1 MPETELEAV
10 LQRAREGRAVA
21 EKDLFEF
28 LAIPSVSALPEHRR
42 DCRRAADWLVG
53 RLEKLGMS
61 VELTDVVPD
70 GHPVVMAEWL
80 GHDAGPTL
88 TIYGH
93 YDVQPPD
100 PLDEWTSPPFEP
112 TVRDGYVYA
121 RGADDNKAQHLASV
135 KAAEHWFA
143 AGGPPV
149 NIRFLIEGEEEVSG
163 RSLPD
168 YVRANASRLRTDYL
182 LIADGGFA
190 APGLPELVTG
200 LRGLLYTEIEVTG
213 PRVDLHSGI
222 FGGVAPNPFNSL
234 AHILAGLKDREG
246 RIQIPGFYDD
256 VQPPS
261 REELEDWGR
270 LGLDEDRL
278 KELIGVDVLPGEPGY
293 SVLERRWVRPTLDVH
308 GVIGGFTG
316 AGSKTVIPARAR
328 AKVSTRLVPNQR
340 PEKVLPQLREAV
352 QALATPGTRAEVT
365 ALNSA
370 LPVLIDATH
379 PGIEA
384 ASRAFAAGYGKPPV
398 LVREGASVP
407 VTVDFQQVLGTNL
420 VVTGFGLP
428 DDGLHSPNERMSLDQ
443 YHRGT
448 ETVIHFMN
456 ELAGPGR

>member
-1 MPETELEAV
+1 VPATELEAV
-10 LQRAREGRAVA
+10 LGSARAGREAA
-21 EKDLFEF
+21 ENDLFEL
-28 LAIPSVSALPEHRR
+28 LAIPSVSALPEHLH
-42 DCRRAADWLVG
+42 DCRLAAEWVVD
-53 RLEKLGMS
+53 RLKRQGMY
-61 VELTDVVPD
+61 VELAEVVPG

-80 GHDAGPTL
+80 GREGGPTL

-100 PLDEWTSPPFEP
+100 PLEEWTSPPFRP

-121 RGADDNKAQHLASV
+121 RGADDNKAQFLASV
-135 KAAEHWFA
+135 KAVEHWFA
-143 AGGPPV
+143 NGRPPLNV
-149 NIRFLIEGEEEVSG
+149 RFLIEGEEEVSG

-168 YVRANASRLRTDYL
+168 YVRANAEKLRTDYL
-182 LIADGGFA
+182 LIADGAFA

-213 PRVDLHSGI
+213 PRVDLHSGL

-246 RIQIPGFYDD
+246 RIHIPRFYDD

-261 REELEDWGR
+261 PQEIEGWGR
-270 LGLDEDRL
+270 IGLDEEEL
-278 KELIGVDVLPGEPGY
+278 KQLIGVDVLPGEPGY
-293 SVLERRWVRPTLDVH
+293 SVLERRWARPTLDVH
-308 GVIGGFTG
+308 GIMGGFTG

-328 AKVSTRLVPNQR
+328 AKVSTRLVPNQD
-340 PEKVLPQLREAV
+340 PAKVLIGLREAV

-365 ALNSA
+365 VLNSA

-384 ASRAFAAGYGKPPV
+384 ASKAFAAAYGRRPV

-407 VTVDFQQVLGTNL
+407 VTIDFQQVLGTNL

-448 ETVIHFMN
+448 ETVIHLMN